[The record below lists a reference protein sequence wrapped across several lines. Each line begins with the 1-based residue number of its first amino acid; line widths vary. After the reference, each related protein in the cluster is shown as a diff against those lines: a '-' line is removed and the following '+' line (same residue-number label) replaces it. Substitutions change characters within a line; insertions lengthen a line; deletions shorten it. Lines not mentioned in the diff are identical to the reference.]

1 MEYEGRD
8 MRLIDADAEIE
19 RLQKWIKMTEKE
31 IVHVDNENDDYKIIG
46 YLMDQRK
53 MFLDEIRKLQSY
65 STAYDLD
72 ILLDGL
78 NEILKD
84 EISQPIADCVYECVQ
99 QGCW

>member
-31 IVHVDNENDDYKIIG
+31 IERFDEENNDYKIIR
-46 YLMDQRK
+46 YLMDQRN

>member
-1 MEYEGRD
+1 

-31 IVHVDNENDDYKIIG
+31 IVHFDDENDDYKIIG
-46 YLMDQRK
+46 YLMDQRN

-84 EISQPIADCVYECVQ
+84 EISQPIADCVYECVARLLVI
-99 QGCW
+99 

>member
-1 MEYEGRD
+1 
-8 MRLIDADAEIE
+8 
-19 RLQKWIKMTEKE
+19 
-31 IVHVDNENDDYKIIG
+31 
-46 YLMDQRK
+46 MDQRN
-53 MFLDEIRKLQSY
+53 MILDEIRKLQSY

>member
-1 MEYEGRD
+1 

-31 IVHVDNENDDYKIIG
+31 IVYFDDENDDYKIIG
-46 YLMDQRK
+46 YLMDQRN

>member
-8 MRLIDADAEIE
+8 IRLIDADAEIE

-31 IVHVDNENDDYKIIG
+31 IVHFDDENDDYKIIG
-46 YLMDQRK
+46 YLMDQRN

>member
-1 MEYEGRD
+1 

-31 IVHVDNENDDYKIIG
+31 IVHFDDENDDYKIIG
-46 YLMDQRK
+46 YLMDQRN
-53 MFLDEIRKLQSY
+53 MFLDEIRKLQTY

-84 EISQPIADCVYECVQ
+84 EISQPIADCVYECVARLLVI
-99 QGCW
+99 

>member
-1 MEYEGRD
+1 
-8 MRLIDADAEIE
+8 
-19 RLQKWIKMTEKE
+19 
-31 IVHVDNENDDYKIIG
+31 
-46 YLMDQRK
+46 

-84 EISQPIADCVYECVQ
+84 EISAADCRLCL
-99 QGCW
+99 

>member
-1 MEYEGRD
+1 

-31 IVHVDNENDDYKIIG
+31 IVHFDDENDDYKIIG
-46 YLMDQRK
+46 YLMDQRN

-84 EISQPIADCVYECVQ
+84 EISQPIADCVYECVSKVA
-99 QGCW
+99 GNIIKTIF